1 MEFDPVSKTRKVVR
15 SPVVAIRRGPGGV
28 IIFVSPDRKVYRLVL
43 NFGELHYFICLSMN
57 RIKIFLDS
65 MKCFDNCRP

>member
-28 IIFVSPDRKVYRLVL
+28 IIFVSPDRKVCKNILIFAVL
-43 NFGELHYFICLSMN
+43 HLLINES
-57 RIKIFLDS
+57 
-65 MKCFDNCRP
+65 P